1 MEWVECCDTTRIR
14 IEHVRRTPQVGEL
27 QLRNV
32 SSGRERAGGP
42 KITSARRGGRRRERA
57 RAGASSNRR
66 RCPGPA
72 RSALCKPQ
80 IARARARH
88 PDQGSPRRQLNVMF
102 VNSGAPCRTWSGTHP
117 RPAHIRSSCVVS
129 HQHRATSLRFPPCRP
144 TRSRPFPRLGYRCV
158 ATSPPWALVAPKGKW
173 RSSGLAA
180 VVDPRRC
187 ERSAKAKV
195 ASFLSAAPILN
206 AYDLSRSANRLWI
219 GVAVSAACRLTRI
232 LAGGGQ
238 TIGRRTFAAQAPFA
252 DPVA

>member
-1 MEWVECCDTTRIR
+1 MIERHCCRAHVSCQPQ
-14 IEHVRRTPQVGEL
+14 IELGQAGVRYKGLRTF
-27 QLRNV
+27 
-32 SSGRERAGGP
+32 A
-42 KITSARRGGRRRERA
+42 A
-57 RAGASSNRR
+57 RAPFADKETEPHARACPTSPFTSHPTPRR
-66 RCPGPA
+66 LLWYPHLSESLAGLVKGA
-72 RSALCKPQ
+72 RSPVST
-80 IARARARH
+80 AR
-88 PDQGSPRRQLNVMF
+88 
-102 VNSGAPCRTWSGTHP
+102 T
-117 RPAHIRSSCVVS
+117 
-129 HQHRATSLRFPPCRP
+129 
-144 TRSRPFPRLGYRCV
+144 
-158 ATSPPWALVAPKGKW
+158 WALVAPKGKW